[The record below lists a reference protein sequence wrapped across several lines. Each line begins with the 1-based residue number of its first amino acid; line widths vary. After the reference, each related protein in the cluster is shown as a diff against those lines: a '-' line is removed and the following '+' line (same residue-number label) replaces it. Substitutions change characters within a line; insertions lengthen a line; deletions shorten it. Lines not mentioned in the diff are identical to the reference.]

1 MKILTFPWCNDDM
14 KSFIKIVLK
23 KHVVTNNKYD
33 PAPQGM
39 FSTMKIV

>member
-33 PAPQGM
+33 PASQGM